1 MRVSFVIV
9 ALLTSHA
16 TAFPA
21 FHGAGN
27 ATDDSAEFTSFS
39 AAAVLNMADHPFL
52 APTET
57 DSRSPCPCL
66 NSLANHGFIPHDG
79 KAITADNLKQNLM
92 SVYGLTFALATGLI
106 ESGWQACGKFTA
118 GKKAPTDLREFA
130 KHNKIEHDVSLA
142 HADAAP
148 GEEYA
153 PVTTD
158 QGILQDLI
166 SRSADGQILTLE
178 EVSQF
183 RVAHEDVA
191 PVPLSVVQQLT
202 GQAEGCLM
210 LQRFGDTD
218 TVPVA
223 DVQTFLGE
231 SRIPDSYTGPKGA
244 AGFVN
249 IGLCAA
255 KMARTMGDIRSSS

>member
-1 MRVSFVIV
+1 MRVSFLIV

-16 TAFPA
+16 AAFPA
-21 FHGAGN
+21 FIGGGN
-27 ATDDSAEFTSFS
+27 ATDDSTEVTSFS
-39 AAAVLNMADHPFL
+39 AGAALNLADHPFVP
-52 APTET
+52 PTDT
-57 DSRSPCPCL
+57 DSRTPCPGL
-66 NSLANHGFIPHDG
+66 NALANHGFIPHDG
-79 KAITADNLKQNLM
+79 KAITPDNLKQNLM
-92 SVYGLTFALATGLI
+92 SVYGVTLAFATTLV

-118 GKKAPTDLREFA
+118 GKKAPTDLHEFA

-166 SRSADGQILTLE
+166 SKSADGQILTLE
-178 EVSQF
+178 EIAQF
-183 RVAHEDVA
+183 RVAREDAA
-191 PVPLSVVQQLT
+191 PVPLSKIHQTTAPAEACVV
-202 GQAEGCLM
+202 
-210 LQRFGDTD
+210 LQRFGDTE

-231 SRIPDSYTGPKGA
+231 SRIPDSYTGPKSATGL
-244 AGFVN
+244 VN
-249 IGLCAA
+249 IGSCAV
-255 KMARTMGDIRSSS
+255 KLKKTMGDIRSSS